1 MTVPTAP
8 VQIASVAPTPVPAA
22 ASTRGASSADGSPL
36 AMPAFP
42 RIRVTGVLVENGAI
56 LLEHVVLHERSNWS
70 LPGGSLEWGETLEE
84 CLERELLEE
93 TGVAVAV
100 DELLYVCDR
109 FKGLGNHVVDM
120 SFLVHRVGGGPAKPI
135 AGISDDSISEVRMVP
150 LESLERYGFSARFRD
165 LAQRG
170 FPGKGSYGGDYHGF
184 YGTTPKVACQG
195 AA

>member
-1 MTVPTAP
+1 MTAHAAFVQTASP
-8 VQIASVAPTPVPAA
+8 AS
-22 ASTRGASSADGSPL
+22 
-36 AMPAFP
+36 P

-56 LLEHVVLHERSNWS
+56 LLEHVALRERSNWS

-93 TGVAVAV
+93 TGVVVAV

-120 SFLVHRVGGGPAKPI
+120 SFLVHRVGGGPAEPI
-135 AGISDDSISEVRMVP
+135 AGISDDSISEVCMVP

-184 YGTTPKVACQG
+184 YGTAPKVACQG